1 MKLLVSTLIVFA
13 FILSACAQTGSPSM
27 PGGLAPSVATGAAQ
41 APTAAAG
48 LGGVIV
54 AAETEAAKALP
65 PAQTAAAKALPPA
78 ATQAAGAFSTGA
90 PLAQTSVAAA
100 QTAGAP
106 LAQTAVAA
114 AQTAVSTAIV
124 PLGSITPPA
133 SAAAVQVKL
142 TDGKI
147 GMPASMPTGVILF
160 IVNNGGTTE
169 HNFEIQGNGIDKKLD
184 ANLKPGET
192 APLAIQL
199 SPGSYRVFDPVG
211 NNRDTGMSLNLTVTT
226 Q

>member
-1 MKLLVSTLIVFA
+1 MKLLVLTLIVVG
-13 FILSACAQTGSPSM
+13 FILSACEQTGSPSV
-27 PGGLAPSVATGAAQ
+27 PGGLAPSVATSVAQ

-48 LGGVIV
+48 LGGLIS

-65 PAQTAAAKALPPA
+65 PAQTEAAKGLPPA

-100 QTAGAP
+100 QTAGVP
-106 LAQTAVAA
+106 MLQTAVAA

-133 SAAAVQVKL
+133 SAAAIQVKL
-142 TDGKI
+142 NDGKI
-147 GMPASMPTGVILF
+147 DMPASMRTGVILF
-160 IVNNGGTTE
+160 IINNGGTTE
-169 HNFEIQGNGIDKKLD
+169 HNFEIQGTGIDKKLD
-184 ANLKPGET
+184 TNLKPGET
-192 APLAIQL
+192 APIVMQL
-199 SPGSYRVFDPVG
+199 PPGSYRVFDPVG
-211 NNRDTGMSLNLTVTT
+211 NNRDQGMSLNLTVTA

>member
-1 MKLLVSTLIVFA
+1 MRLLVIVSLFTL
-13 FILSACAQTGSPSM
+13 FILSACQGTTSPLPS
-27 PGGLAPSVATGAAQ
+27 GLAPSLATSAAAQ

-48 LGGVIV
+48 LSGVIS
-54 AAETEAAKALP
+54 AAATEAAKALP
-65 PAQTAAAKALPPA
+65 PAQTEAAKALPPA

-90 PLAQTSVAAA
+90 PLAQT
-100 QTAGAP
+100 
-106 LAQTAVAA
+106 AVAA
-114 AQTAVSTAIV
+114 AQTAVATAVV

-133 SAAAVQVKL
+133 SAAAIQVKL
-142 TDGKI
+142 ADGKI
-147 GMPASMPTGVILF
+147 DMPASMRSGVILF

-199 SPGSYRVFDPVG
+199 PAGSYRVFDPVG
-211 NNRDTGMSLNLTVTT
+211 SNRDQGMSLNLTITA